1 MNNFSNQALFQE
13 GLDDLFDVIAYISK
27 CHITDKI
34 EEDWLLL
41 LAQREKG
48 RRRKMCGVYREST
61 GSIRTTSSET
71 ENSSL
76 KLCIKNMFNSTCSN
90 HLYNCLNVHHLMIKM
105 YCVLCALHHDMI
117 LLCCM

>member
-34 EEDWLLL
+34 EEDWLFL

-48 RRRKMCGVYREST
+48 RILNVWSIYREST
-61 GSIRTTSSET
+61 GSNGTTSSET

-76 KLCIKNMFNSTCSN
+76 KLCIKNMFNNMGHGGALLESIAFNRRVVGSTP
-90 HLYNCLNVHHLMIKM
+90 
-105 YCVLCALHHDMI
+105 VLAAM
-117 LLCCM
+117 